1 MSARSARLLPI
12 AVALAWLAGCAT
24 TQSSSPTDPAA
35 AAPRGTLGGTALG
48 SQSASD
54 SSSNVAGISDAL
66 AGGVLGEELGNA
78 LDQKDREALAAI
90 TYQVLETDEPAI
102 WRSAHSKATAAI
114 TLAAIEELRHDTRV
128 WRSPKVARASELTLI
143 NQLYRAVRPTVLRAA
158 PDAKGQRLGGFGAGH
173 TLVALGRTTDNW
185 IAVGHHGIIVGYVAG
200 QPVAPVQA
208 GRKARSPHLER
219 MTAASARSWGFD
231 AEAILPLA
239 AVSDSIVVRT
249 SCRVVSYALSTPT
262 VRETRK
268 VQACHAPSGA
278 WVLENDAARQS
289 APLPARPVPGYRGV

>member
-1 MSARSARLLPI
+1 MFARSARLLPMV
-12 AVALAWLAGCAT
+12 VALVWLAGCAT
-24 TQSSSPTDPAA
+24 TQPSSPSDAA
-35 AAPRGTLGGTALG
+35 TEAPRGTLGGAALG

-54 SSSNVAGISDAL
+54 STSNVAGISSAL
-66 AGGVLGEELGNA
+66 ADGVLGEELGNA
-78 LDQKDREALAAI
+78 LDQKDREALATI
-90 TYQVLETDEPAI
+90 TYQVLENDEPAI
-102 WRSAHSKATAAI
+102 WRSSHSKATAAI
-114 TLAAIEELRHDTRV
+114 TLAAIEELRHDARV
-128 WRSPKVARASELTLI
+128 WRSPKVVRASELLLI
-143 NQLYRAVRPTVLRAA
+143 NQLYRAVRPTVLRAS
-158 PDAKGQRLGGFGAGH
+158 PDAKGQRLGAFGAGH
-173 TLVALGRTTDNW
+173 TFVALGRTPDNW

-208 GRKARSPHLER
+208 GRKARTPHLER
-219 MTAASARSWGFD
+219 MAAASARGWGFD

-278 WVLENDAARQS
+278 WQLENDNSRQS
-289 APLPARPVPGYRGV
+289 PPVPTRPVPGSRGV